1 MPCALAGALNGRIQ
15 GDCIAHIF
23 TVNRVT
29 AAGPDCT
36 AASLCCVRALAPVC
50 VCVCVCV
57 SSCGL
62 ICSQQD
68 GKEAKLKGGDRR
80 SKAALLFDLL

>member
-1 MPCALAGALNGRIQ
+1 MGRIQ

-36 AASLCCVRALAPVC
+36 AALLCCVYVH
-50 VCVCVCV
+50 
-57 SSCGL
+57 
-62 ICSQQD
+62 
-68 GKEAKLKGGDRR
+68 
-80 SKAALLFDLL
+80 LLG

>member
-1 MPCALAGALNGRIQ
+1 MSCALAGALNGRIQ

-36 AASLCCVRALAPVC
+36 AASLCCVCALAPVC
-50 VCVCVCV
+50 DRVCVCMCVCV
-57 SSCGL
+57 ELWTDVLSAGRER
-62 ICSQQD
+62 
-68 GKEAKLKGGDRR
+68 GKT
-80 SKAALLFDLL
+80 

>member
-1 MPCALAGALNGRIQ
+1 MRGKFCLTKMVFTVPQPSAMTHKFSLWPSLEMCTLLLTEALNGRVQ

-36 AASLCCVRALAPVC
+36 AASLCCVCA
-50 VCVCVCV
+50 
-57 SSCGL
+57 
-62 ICSQQD
+62 
-68 GKEAKLKGGDRR
+68 R
-80 SKAALLFDLL
+80 SLG